1 MGTAAMTPTNPQP
14 QATQETV
21 AELPFTG
28 PWLLA
33 PMDGVTEP
41 VFLELVLR
49 RNPAESLGGAFTEFV
64 RVTDHPIPTKRL
76 AARLNLGPFEAP
88 VGLQLM
94 GADLG
99 ALAETARNAE
109 AAGAPI
115 LDLNFGC
122 PAKGALRGCAGSAT
136 LTDPARVEATV
147 RACAEV
153 VTEIPVTAKMRAGFE
168 DDALLEDNVRAAE
181 AGGAA
186 LVTVH
191 CRTKAEQYC
200 PELDWSR
207 IARAVEAAEGPVCGN
222 GGVKTHD
229 DLERM
234 RAETGCELV
243 MVGHGALADPW
254 IFSGA
259 EVSAAEA
266 ARFLLEYSERLCAN
280 GAPTKG
286 SVQRIKQ
293 LLVHWTAG
301 KLLEDRS
308 SWLKEPDPQR
318 LLARLRAVSGP

>member
-1 MGTAAMTPTNPQP
+1 MNPTTPDKDAA
-14 QATQETV
+14 AETV
-21 AELPFTG
+21 EGLPFTA

-41 VFLELVLR
+41 VFLELVLA
-49 RNPAESLGGAFTEFV
+49 RNPPEHLGGAFTEFV
-64 RVTDHPIPTKRL
+64 RVTDHPLPVKLL
-76 AARLNLGPFEAP
+76 AARLELEPFEAP

-94 GADLG
+94 GADLA

-109 AAGAPI
+109 LAGAPL

-147 RACAEV
+147 QACRDA
-153 VTEIPVTAKMRAGFE
+153 VTAIPVTAKMRAGFE
-168 DDALLEDNVRAAE
+168 DDSLLEDNVRAAE

-191 CRTKAEQYC
+191 CRTKAEGYC

-207 IARAVEAAEGPVCGN
+207 IARAVEVAGGPVCGN
-222 GGVKTHD
+222 GGVKTHA

-234 RAETGCELV
+234 RSETGCALV

-254 IFSGA
+254 IFSGS

-266 ARFLLEYSERLCAN
+266 ARFLLEYSERLCAA
-280 GAPTKG
+280 GASTKG
-286 SVQRIKQ
+286 SVQRVKQ

-301 KLLEDRS
+301 GLSRDRS
-308 SWLKEPDPQR
+308 SWLKEPDPQE
-318 LLARLRAVSGP
+318 LLTRLRDVSGP

>member
-1 MGTAAMTPTNPQP
+1 MTQTTPETHAATES
-14 QATQETV
+14 ETG
-21 AELPFTG
+21 LPFTA

-41 VFLELVLR
+41 VFLELVLA
-49 RNPAESLGGAFTEFV
+49 RNPAEHLGGAFTEFV
-64 RVTDHPIPTKRL
+64 RVTDHPLPVRL
-76 AARLNLGPFEAP
+76 LKARLDLEHFEAP

-94 GADLG
+94 GADLA
-99 ALAETARNAE
+99 ALGGTARNAE
-109 AAGAPI
+109 IAGAPL

-147 RACAEV
+147 RACRDA
-153 VTEIPVTAKMRAGFE
+153 VTTIPVTAKMRAGFE

-186 LVTVH
+186 LVTIH
-191 CRTKAEQYC
+191 CRTKAELYC

-207 IARAVEAAEGPVCGN
+207 IARAVDAAEGPVCGN
-222 GGVKTHD
+222 GGVKTHA

-234 RAETGCELV
+234 RSETGCEFV
-243 MVGHGALADPW
+243 MVGHGALANPW
-254 IFSGA
+254 IFTGF
-259 EVSAAEA
+259 EVSPAEA
-266 ARFLLEYSERLCAN
+266 ARFLLEYSERLCAA
-280 GAPTKG
+280 GASTKG

-301 KLLEDRS
+301 SLCEDRM
-308 SWLKEPDPQR
+308 SWLREPDPEA
-318 LLARLRAVSGP
+318 LLARLGEVYSS

>member
-1 MGTAAMTPTNPQP
+1 MNPITPDTDAAT
-14 QATQETV
+14 ETV
-21 AELPFTG
+21 KSLPFTG

-41 VFLELVLR
+41 VFLELVLA
-49 RNPAESLGGAFTEFV
+49 RNPPEHLGGAFTEFV
-64 RVTDHPIPTKRL
+64 RVTDHPLPVKLL
-76 AARLNLGPFEAP
+76 AARLELEPFEAP

-94 GADLG
+94 GADLA

-109 AAGAPI
+109 LAGAPI

-147 RACAEV
+147 RVCREA
-153 VTEIPVTAKMRAGFE
+153 VTSIPVTAKMRAGFE
-168 DDALLEDNVRAAE
+168 DDTLLEDNVRAAE

-191 CRTKAEQYC
+191 CRTKAERYC

-207 IARAVEAAEGPVCGN
+207 IARAVEAAQGPVCGN
-222 GGVKTHD
+222 GGVKTHR

-234 RAETGCELV
+234 RTETGCELV

-254 IFSGA
+254 IFSGT
-259 EVSAAEA
+259 EVSPTTA
-266 ARFLLEYSERLCAN
+266 ARFLLEYSERLCAA
-280 GAPTKG
+280 GTSTKG

-301 KLLEDRS
+301 GLSEDRS
-308 SWLKEPDPQR
+308 SWLREPDPLK
-318 LLARLRAVSGP
+318 LLARLRDVSDS

>member
-1 MGTAAMTPTNPQP
+1 MNPTTPDKDAA
-14 QATQETV
+14 AETV
-21 AELPFTG
+21 EGLPFTA

-41 VFLELVLR
+41 VFLELVLA
-49 RNPAESLGGAFTEFV
+49 RNPPEHLGGAFTEFV
-64 RVTDHPIPTKRL
+64 RVTDHPLPVKLL
-76 AARLNLGPFEAP
+76 AARLELEPFEAP

-94 GADLG
+94 GADLA

-109 AAGAPI
+109 LAGAPL

-147 RACAEV
+147 QACRDA
-153 VTEIPVTAKMRAGFE
+153 VTAIPVTAKMRAGFE
-168 DDALLEDNVRAAE
+168 DDSLLEDNVRAAE

-191 CRTKAEQYC
+191 CRTKAEGYC

-207 IARAVEAAEGPVCGN
+207 IARAVEVAGGPVCGN
-222 GGVKTHD
+222 GGVKTHA

-234 RAETGCELV
+234 RSETGCALV

-266 ARFLLEYSERLCAN
+266 ARFLLEYSERLCAA
-280 GAPTKG
+280 GASTKG
-286 SVQRIKQ
+286 SVQRVKQ

-301 KLLEDRS
+301 GLSRDRS
-308 SWLKEPDPQR
+308 SWLKEPDPQE
-318 LLARLRAVSGP
+318 LLTRLRDVSGP

>member
-1 MGTAAMTPTNPQP
+1 MNPITPDTDAAT
-14 QATQETV
+14 ETV
-21 AELPFTG
+21 KSLPFTG

-41 VFLELVLR
+41 VFLELVLA
-49 RNPAESLGGAFTEFV
+49 RNPPEHLGGAFTEFV
-64 RVTDHPIPTKRL
+64 RVTDHPLPVKLL
-76 AARLNLGPFEAP
+76 AARLELEPFEAP

-94 GADLG
+94 GADLA

-109 AAGAPI
+109 LAGAPL

-147 RACAEV
+147 QACRDA
-153 VTEIPVTAKMRAGFE
+153 VTAIPVTAKMRAGFE
-168 DDALLEDNVRAAE
+168 DDSLLEDNVRAAE

-191 CRTKAEQYC
+191 CRTKAEGYC

-207 IARAVEAAEGPVCGN
+207 IARAVEVAGGPVCGN
-222 GGVKTHD
+222 GGVKTHA
-229 DLERM
+229 DLKRM
-234 RAETGCELV
+234 RSETGCALV

-266 ARFLLEYSERLCAN
+266 ARFLLEYSERLCAA
-280 GAPTKG
+280 GASTKG
-286 SVQRIKQ
+286 SVQRVKQ

-301 KLLEDRS
+301 GLSRDRS
-308 SWLKEPDPQR
+308 SWLKEPDPQE
-318 LLARLRAVSGP
+318 LLTRLRDVSGP